1 MAVIGIIGG
10 SGLYSLEGLTDIEEV
25 NVDTPFGPTSDT
37 IVRGRLSNSTLFFLP
52 RHGRNHHLIP
62 SEVPYRANVWAL
74 KSLGVEWVL
83 SASAVGSL
91 RRAIEPGQM
100 VIVDQFIDRT
110 KGRASTFFGEGAVA
124 HISFGDPTCAVLRHS
139 LALAASKAGA
149 TIHNGG
155 TYVCME
161 GPAFS
166 TRAESHMYR
175 AWGGDVIGMT
185 NLPEAKL
192 AREAEISYATLGMA
206 TDYDCWNEE
215 EENVSVEQV
224 LSVLHANAALAR
236 SVVRHLV
243 FELEQAQVDCACKRA
258 LDSALFTPIESL
270 SPATRARLAPL
281 LERHVGQIP

>member
-1 MAVIGIIGG
+1 MAQIGIIGG

-25 NVDTPFGPTSDT
+25 IVDTPFGPTSDA
-37 IVRGRLSNSTLFFLP
+37 IVKGCLSNSTLFFLP
-52 RHGRNHHLIP
+52 RHGRNHHLTP

-74 KSLGVEWVL
+74 KSLGVQWVL

-91 RRAIEPGQM
+91 RKVIEPGHM

-110 KGRASTFFGEGAVA
+110 KGRESTFFREGVVA
-124 HISFGDPTCAVLRHS
+124 HISFGDPTCSVLRHS
-139 LALAASKAGA
+139 LAKAATEAGA

-224 LSVLHANAALAR
+224 LSVLQANAALAR

-243 FELEQAQVDCACKRA
+243 FEIERAQVDCSCKHA
-258 LDSALFTPIESL
+258 LDSALFTPVASMPE
-270 SPATRARLAPL
+270 AVRRRLAPL
-281 LERHVGQIP
+281 LARHMDQTP